1 MRLILINNMS
11 NKISIIFY
19 KITIG
24 LSRKIYFS
32 IREIYKYLIINHFVS
47 LHRLSSKPYISGDT
61 FRSFADH
68 IFDETKKFKPE
79 KVKNNDVVFVKT
91 DYLIDYLK
99 NIHKKINSRYI
110 LLSHNGDKNFDSEIL
125 NFLDHKIIHAFIQ
138 NLDLESYNKKID
150 VLPIGLENRRFM
162 NSGILRNFRDKK
174 VLNNAS
180 LKNNRIL
187 SSFSPHTNMEKRH
200 ELSEMSKNI
209 KFVDVKILG
218 NHVNYLR
225 ELAKYKF
232 NFCPEG
238 NGIDTHR
245 FWESLILKT
254 MPIALK
260 SNINLEYKKLGLPI
274 LLLDTW
280 SDILTY
286 TEDDLEAIYKKEFN
300 SDDFQ
305 NILMFAYWKNKINNK
320 KI

>member
-1 MRLILINNMS
+1 MS
-11 NKISIIFY
+11 KNIYKFFY
-19 KITIG
+19 KFTIG

-61 FRSFADH
+61 FRGLANH
-68 IFDETKKFKPE
+68 IFDETKRFNPKKI
-79 KVKNNDVVFVKT
+79 KKNDIVFVKT
-91 DYLIDYLK
+91 DYLIDYLN
-99 NIHKKINSRYI
+99 NIHKKINSQYI

-125 NFLDHKIIHAFIQ
+125 NLIDDKIIYAFIQ

-150 VLPIGLENRRFM
+150 ILPIGLENRRFM
-162 NSGILRNFRDKK
+162 NSGTLRHFRDKK
-174 VLNNAS
+174 VLHNLS
-180 LKNNRIL
+180 LKKNKIL
-187 SSFSPHTNMEKRH
+187 SSFSPHTNMEKRN
-200 ELSEMSKNI
+200 ELSEISKII

-218 NHVNYLR
+218 NHIDYLR

-245 FWESLILKT
+245 LWESLIVKT
-254 MPIALK
+254 MPITLK
-260 SNINLEYKKLGLPI
+260 SNLNLEYKKLGIPI
-274 LLLDTW
+274 LLLNTW
-280 SDILTY
+280 SDIFTY

-300 SDDFQ
+300 SENFQ
-305 NILMFAYWKNKINNK
+305 DLLMFEYWKNKINDK

>member
-1 MRLILINNMS
+1 MKQKN
-11 NKISIIFY
+11 
-19 KITIG
+19 
-24 LSRKIYFS
+24 LSLR
-32 IREIYKYLIINHFVS
+32 
-47 LHRLSSKPYISGDT
+47 
-61 FRSFADH
+61 
-68 IFDETKKFKPE
+68 
-79 KVKNNDVVFVKT
+79 KVKDNDVVFVKT

-125 NFLDHKIIHAFIQ
+125 NFLIKIIHAFIQ

-187 SSFSPHTNMEKRH
+187 SSFSHTQIWKKRH

-232 NFCPEG
+232 NFCPRG

-254 MPIALK
+254 MPIAFEK
-260 SNINLEYKKLGLPI
+260 QYQFRI
-274 LLLDTW
+274 
-280 SDILTY
+280 
-286 TEDDLEAIYKKEFN
+286 
-300 SDDFQ
+300 
-305 NILMFAYWKNKINNK
+305 
-320 KI
+320 